1 MIKIDSMNTMNL
13 KQIPGYNYNEYL
25 LVLNPHEDLSDKIM
39 QVKKEFFEK
48 YKAATALYSKPHIT
62 LVNFIQ
68 FEMTEERLINRLKII
83 AGGYHSFKVDLKD
96 YGSFP
101 SHTIFINVE
110 SKQQVQNLG
119 KALKPA
125 QQLMTLNKDNKPR
138 FMNDPHLTVARNL
151 LPRQYEKGW
160 PDYSHRYFTGCFIA
174 NEMLLLKRSLK
185 TQSDGHILTGK
196 YQTVQRFEF
205 MNLPV
210 NIKQGELFM
219 Q

>member
-1 MIKIDSMNTMNL
+1 MNTMNL

-25 LVLNPHEDLSDKIM
+25 LVLNPHEDLRDKIM

-48 YKAATALYSKPHIT
+48 YKATTALYSKPHIT
-62 LVNFIQ
+62 LVNFVQ
-68 FEMTEERLINRLKII
+68 FEMIEERLVNRLKII

-119 KALKPA
+119 KALRPA
-125 QQLMTLNKDNKPR
+125 QQLMTLNKNNKPH
-138 FMNDPHLTVARNL
+138 FINDPHLTVARKL
-151 LPRQYEKGW
+151 LPWQYEQGW
-160 PDYSHRYFTGCFIA
+160 ANYSHCYFTGSFIA
-174 NEMLLLKRSLK
+174 DGMLLLKRSLK
-185 TQSDGHILTGK
+185 IQSDVHILTGK
-196 YQTVQRFEF
+196 YQTVRRFEF
-205 MNLPV
+205 MNLPI

>member
-1 MIKIDSMNTMNL
+1 MNL
-13 KQIPGYNYNEYL
+13 KQIPGYNSNEYL
-25 LVLNPHEDLSDKIM
+25 LVLNPHEDLHDKIM

-68 FEMTEERLINRLKII
+68 FEMIEERLINRLKII
-83 AGGYHSFKVDLKD
+83 AGGYHSFKVALKD
-96 YGSFP
+96 YGGFA
-101 SHTIFINVE
+101 SHTIFIKVE

-119 KALKPA
+119 KALRPA
-125 QQLMTLNKDNKPR
+125 QQLMTLNKYNKPH

-151 LPRQYEKGW
+151 LPWQYEKGW
-160 PDYSHRYFTGCFIA
+160 PDYSHRHFAGCFMA

-185 TQSDGHILTGK
+185 IQSDGHILTGK

-210 NIKQGELFM
+210 NTKQGELFM